1 MKKLF
6 VGVLAIAS
14 MVACMNEE
22 TVRVQDPAAI
32 GFEANWVE
40 NATRAD
46 VAVDPSTTTESLT
59 GFNVWGFMDSPAGKV
74 FEAEDV
80 TGSKGNFTYVN
91 TAYWLPGHTYYFAAL
106 APMDSA
112 NVKVDTTYANELG
125 LGVVNFK
132 NINGTEDLL
141 YAANVEEAPELGQSK
156 TVKFTFSHL
165 LSKVKFTFT
174 NGFSNENM
182 SIDVKNV
189 RIVNAPAQANV
200 VLNNKWWEA
209 NPWTDYLGTTVLA
222 FGDACDKTGMGKTQ
236 VAANERLTIPAS
248 SDYEYEV
255 QFEVA
260 LYMGDVE
267 AYKGTKTSKV
277 SGVALEMGKAYNFSA
292 TLNASN
298 FTEEGK
304 ELMPIEF
311 DVVEVKD
318 WVEAGDVATVL
329 PSNISGLTLVADAVA
344 KNTLNLQ
351 GSFDGA
357 GHTLAAEA
365 VEVKGGAARLIDATA
380 DSQVSNLNIDGNNL
394 VVDGYGIRAL
404 FLNGAGEFVI
414 DNVTIKNVTYTI
426 NDDSAAKTIKVI
438 NSTLEGWTSYNP
450 ATVAYFENVAFEN
463 GPSQKTFRPHG
474 ATTLRNCSFEDGFII
489 RLDKYAAEEM
499 KFIGCTYA
507 DHALSTADFT
517 VPAGYFA
524 EVKGDVITLKKGQL
538 VATAE
543 EFAAA
548 LKADAETISVKLA
561 GDLDVAISSL
571 GTITGGSGEYKLG
584 GEATEAITIDL
595 NGKKLNITTT
605 YWSNLGAKN
614 NNAVFTIKNGTMTSS
629 QPTGTWN
636 SYDLTFSNCDY
647 VIEDVDFLK
656 AIAFDNAGKSVSLKN
671 VTITESHDYYAMWI
685 TAEGQNVTIDGLTV
699 NSLGRGIKI
708 DEQYVGAPAK
718 VTLNVKNSKFTT
730 AKKGAIMVKSAAG
743 AEINVEKINIT
754 GVAADAT
761 NAVWVDSDSA
771 AYYNLVTVNGAKKI
785 QE

>member
-1 MKKLF
+1 M
-6 VGVLAIAS
+6 
-14 MVACMNEE
+14 
-22 TVRVQDPAAI
+22 QDPAAI
-32 GFEANWVE
+32 GFDADWVE

-46 VAVDPSTTTESLT
+46 EAVDPSTTTTTLT
-59 GFNVWGFMDSPAGKV
+59 GFDVWGYMENTSGV
-74 FEAEDV
+74 IFEGENV
-80 TGSKGNFTYVN
+80 TGEKGNFTYNN
-91 TAYWLPGHTYYFAAL
+91 TAYWNPGHKYYFSAL
-106 APMDSA
+106 APMDSEYVEVA
-112 NVKVDTTYANELG
+112 PVGSDENVVVPAG
-125 LGVVNFK
+125 LGVVKFTNEK
-132 NINGTEDLL
+132 GAEDLL
-141 YAANVEEAPELGQSK
+141 YAFAEVEAPAAGQNQ
-156 TVKFTFSHL
+156 VVNFTFKHL
-165 LSKVKFTFT
+165 LSKVKFSFT
-174 NGFSNENM
+174 NGFTNPNNT
-182 SIDVKNV
+182 IDVKNV
-189 RIVNAPAQANV
+189 KMTVPANGSIDLNAGYV
-200 VLNNKWWEA
+200 WENLDGA
-209 NPWTDYLGTTVLA
+209 LTLE
-222 FGDACDKTGMGKTQ
+222 FGDACAKTAVTVKQ
-236 VAANERLTIPAS
+236 EAADERLTIPAGAEQ
-248 SDYEYEV
+248 EYV
-255 QFEVA
+255 ISFDVV
-260 LYMGDVE
+260 LYNGGVE
-267 AYKGTKTSKV
+267 AYKGTKTSTV
-277 SGVALEMGKAYNFSA
+277 TGVALEMGKAYNFAA

-298 FTEEGK
+298 FTADGV

-311 DVVEVKD
+311 DVVEVED

-329 PSNISGLTLVADAVA
+329 PGNISGLTLVTDAVA
-344 KNTLNLQ
+344 KNTLSLQ

-357 GHTLAAEA
+357 GHTLTAEA

-380 DSQVSNLNIDGNNL
+380 DSEVRNLNIDGNNL

-450 ATVAYFENVAFEN
+450 KTVATFENVEFKC

-474 ATTLRNCSFEDGFII
+474 ATTLRNCSFKDGFVI

-524 EVKGDVITLKKGQL
+524 EVKGDVITLKKGSV
-538 VATAE
+538 VATPE

-548 LKADAETISVKLA
+548 LKADVETINVVLT
-561 GDLDVAISSL
+561 DNLDVAISSL
-571 GTITGGSGEYKLG
+571 GQQTGGSGEYKLG
-584 GEATEAITIDL
+584 GENTKNITIDL

-636 SYDLTFSNCDY
+636 SYDLTFSNCNY

-685 TAEGQNVTIDGLTV
+685 TAEGQNVAIDGLTV
-699 NSLGRGIKI
+699 ESDGRGIKI
-708 DEQYVGAPAK
+708 DEQYVGTPAK
-718 VTLNVKNSKFTT
+718 VTLSVANSTFKT

-743 AEINVEKINIT
+743 AEINWGAGNSIAN
-754 GVAADAT
+754 VAADTT
-761 NAVWVDSDSA
+761 NAVWVDEDAA
-771 AYYNLVTVNGAKKI
+771 AYYDLVTVTGCTKV

>member
-1 MKKLF
+1 M
-6 VGVLAIAS
+6 
-14 MVACMNEE
+14 
-22 TVRVQDPAAI
+22 QDPAAI

-46 VAVDPSTTTESLT
+46 PSTTTESLT
-59 GFNVWGFMDSPAGKV
+59 GFQVWGFMDSVDGKV
-74 FEAEDV
+74 FEGEEV
-80 TGSKGNFTYVN
+80 TGSKGNFTYN
-91 TAYWLPGHTYYFAAL
+91 NIAYWLPDHTYYFAAL
-106 APMDSA
+106 APIGG
-112 NVKVDTTYANELG
+112 NWELDTTNASELG
-125 LGVVNFK
+125 AGVVSFTNE
-132 NINGTEDLL
+132 NGTEDLL
-141 YAANVEEAPELGQSK
+141 YAANVEVAPALGEAK
-156 TVKFTFSHL
+156 TVNFTFSHL

-174 NGFSNENM
+174 NGFTNENM
-182 SIDVKNV
+182 YIDVKEV
-189 RIVNAPAQANV
+189 RIVNAPAAGTIDLAVENWWDNDDWTVSGEQA
-200 VLNNKWWEA
+200 
-209 NPWTDYLGTTVLA
+209 LA
-222 FGDACDKTGMGKTQ
+222 FGDACDKTAMGKTQ
-236 VAANERLTIPAS
+236 VAANELLTIPAS
-248 SDYEYEV
+248 SDYEYMVE
-255 QFEVA
+255 FKVA
-260 LYMGDVE
+260 LYMGDVL
-267 AYKGTKTSKV
+267 AYEGTKTSYVK
-277 SGVALEMGKAYNFSA
+277 GVALEMGKAYNFSA
-292 TLNASN
+292 TLNGSN
-298 FTEEGK
+298 FTEEGD
-304 ELMPIEF
+304 ELMPIVF

-329 PSNISGLTLVADAVA
+329 PGNINGLTLVTDAVA
-344 KNTLNLQ
+344 KNTLSLQ

-357 GHTLAAEA
+357 GHTLTAEA

-380 DSQVSNLNIDGNNL
+380 DSQVRNLNIDGNNL

-450 ATVAYFENVAFEN
+450 KTVATFENVEFKC

-474 ATTLRNCSFEDGFII
+474 ATTLRNCSFEDGFVI

-524 EVKGDVITLKKGQL
+524 EVKGDVITLKKDSV

-548 LKADAETISVKLA
+548 LKADVETISVKLA

-571 GTITGGSGEYKLG
+571 GQQTGGSGEYKLG
-584 GEATEAITIDL
+584 GENTKNITIDL

-614 NNAVFTIKNGTMTSS
+614 DNAVFTIKNGTMTSS

-636 SYDLTFSNCDY
+636 SYDLTFSNCNY

-685 TAEGQNVTIDGLTV
+685 TAEGQNVAIDGLTV
-699 NSLGRGIKI
+699 ESDGRGIKI
-708 DEQYVGAPAK
+708 DEQYVGTPAK
-718 VTLNVKNSKFTT
+718 VTLSVANSTFKT
-730 AKKGAIMVKSAAG
+730 AKKGAIMVKSVAG
-743 AEINVEKINIT
+743 AEINWGAGNSIAN
-754 GVAADAT
+754 VAADTT
-761 NAVWVDSDSA
+761 NAVWVDEDAA
-771 AYYNLVTVNGAKKI
+771 AYYDLVTVTGCTKV